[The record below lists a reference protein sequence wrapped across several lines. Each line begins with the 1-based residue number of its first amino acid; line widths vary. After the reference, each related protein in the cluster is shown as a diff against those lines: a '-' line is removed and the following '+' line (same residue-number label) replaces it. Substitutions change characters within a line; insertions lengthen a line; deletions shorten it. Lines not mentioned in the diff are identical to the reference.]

1 MIEINK
7 LNLSL
12 LTLLPLTFTEHTT
25 FTKLFKGNTDALIN
39 GFSGDINR
47 PWLDNHVI
55 VLFDPEMMDT
65 YRVNGLK
72 DLKNHTMSKIV
83 RIDKTPLLMHAIKIH
98 EEFDKDAVLIRA
110 NRFSELRSSLKIRI
124 LSFWKQNE
132 ESDLY
137 KVLFS
142 KNYSDN
148 SIAKELMP
156 EEDYASQAYVI
167 LSGGYTL

>member
-1 MIEINK
+1 
-7 LNLSL
+7 
-12 LTLLPLTFTEHTT
+12 
-25 FTKLFKGNTDALIN
+25 
-39 GFSGDINR
+39 
-47 PWLDNHVI
+47 
-55 VLFDPEMMDT
+55 
-65 YRVNGLK
+65 
-72 DLKNHTMSKIV
+72 
-83 RIDKTPLLMHAIKIH
+83 MHAIKID

-132 ESDLY
+132 ESELY